1 MKPFKQYGS
10 TRLRA
15 GMIGGFAA
23 AAVAAAMQATPATAA
38 GSIDNSAVARAS
50 HGGAAYVSVAAAQ
63 SVPLADPVLSIEV
76 ASSGVIDD
84 GGDGTVDAGDMV
96 RLTVTV
102 TNKSNVT
109 ISGVL
114 PGETGIAFDGVAGT
128 GSFAAASP
136 EGPVTL
142 APGASQD
149 FTAAY
154 TLAAEDIY
162 RAAAAPDGVVATA
175 TVSASGP
182 GDAPLSG
189 DGAARMTIPADP
201 ALSIAKT
208 ATLKEEN
215 GNTGD
220 GLAETG
226 DTITYTYVVTNT
238 GNVALTGVKIVDVH
252 EGVEID
258 SSTVASGTEGP
269 FDETATATD
278 PLGRNA
284 DAGIDGIYDVLG
296 AGGSVTFTFAHTVSQ
311 AEFDAQ

>member
-10 TRLRA
+10 ARLRA
-15 GMIGGFAA
+15 GMTGGFAA
-23 AAVAAAMQATPATAA
+23 AAIAAAMQAMPAMAA
-38 GSIDNSAVARAS
+38 GSIDNSAVASAS
-50 HGGAAYVSVAAAQ
+50 HGDTILASVAAAQ
-63 SVPLADPVLSIEV
+63 SVPLADPVLSLAV

-84 GGDGTVDAGDMV
+84 GDDGTVDAGEMV

-114 PGETGIAFDGVAGT
+114 PGETRIAFDGVAGT

-149 FTAAY
+149 FAVTY

-162 RAAAAPDGVVATA
+162 RAAAVDDGVVATA
-175 TVSASGP
+175 TVNASGP
-182 GDAPLSG
+182 GDTPLSG
-189 DGAARMTIPADP
+189 DGAVRMTIPANP

-226 DTITYTYVVTNT
+226 DMITYTYVVTNT

-258 SSTVASGTEGP
+258 SSTVATGTEGP
-269 FDETATATD
+269 FDETATTAD

-296 AGGSVTFTFAHTVSQ
+296 AGGSVTFTFVHTVTQ